1 MAAKAPWN
9 RPYSEVF
16 KVRFCELCDRFK
28 NFYHIYSIPTVLKWA
43 TEFPQPSA
51 INAVRQLSAARCNK
65 CLHCGTSRYLDCPG
79 CCLLLSDSYS
89 SLIALGGSH
98 VDQDTIYEYLKT
110 YSTLTNS
117 GKTVILCWIPG
128 HVGIPGNERADRVT
142 KGALSLPVS
151 PVNVSVGRLKM
162 REMKILTAA
171 GCVISST
178 TVQTTTLR
186 VRPPARP
193 TARSSTRHRP
203 TIHSWTWVHFCWPN
217 PIQSKNSWY

>member
-1 MAAKAPWN
+1 
-9 RPYSEVF
+9 
-16 KVRFCELCDRFK
+16 
-28 NFYHIYSIPTVLKWA
+28 
-43 TEFPQPSA
+43 
-51 INAVRQLSAARCNK
+51 
-65 CLHCGTSRYLDCPG
+65 
-79 CCLLLSDSYS
+79 LLSDSYS

-162 REMKILTAA
+162 REMKMRHHTAWHENTRHESADNETARHEKARHENA
-171 GCVISST
+171 GNENSHSSRLCDFVDDGSDDDTESSST
-178 TVQTTTLR
+178 SQADSQIVDTPQTDDSQLDMGPFLLTQ
-186 VRPPARP
+186 
-193 TARSSTRHRP
+193 S
-203 TIHSWTWVHFCWPN
+203 N
-217 PIQSKNSWY
+217 PIQK